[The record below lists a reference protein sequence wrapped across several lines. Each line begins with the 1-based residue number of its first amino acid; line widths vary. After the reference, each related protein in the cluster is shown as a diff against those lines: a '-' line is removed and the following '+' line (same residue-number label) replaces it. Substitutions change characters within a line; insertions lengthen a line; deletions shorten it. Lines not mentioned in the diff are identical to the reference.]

1 MRVLAVHDR
10 MRRATQ
16 LLCEEAE
23 VIERV
28 METMDQIVAADTRK
42 GRSIISVD
50 KRRQLYLAC
59 RDQAIQMF
67 EEIININAIPDETE
81 YLPGLWQLYPW
92 CYDMEVE
99 LSAVNEK
106 MPHWSLKL
114 IQEMISNSRRPVV
127 ERRVLCK
134 QRVSLAEWIFLL
146 LLGMFSFYGMMLVD
160 AGSELMELTL
170 CVITAI
176 SVGYLL
182 LFLSDMDDLTR
193 GTFTVDVR
201 VITKTIGLAM
211 SSLEQLVPGL
221 TIIHPSL
228 GV

>member
-1 MRVLAVHDR
+1 MI
-10 MRRATQ
+10 RATE
-16 LLCEEAE
+16 LLREEAE
-23 VIERV
+23 VIENL
-28 METMDQIVAADTRK
+28 METMDQMVAADTRK
-42 GRSIISVD
+42 GRSSISVD
-50 KRRQLYLAC
+50 KQRQLYLAC
-59 RDQAIQMF
+59 RDQAIQILK
-67 EEIININAIPDETE
+67 EIINKDAIPDETG
-81 YLPGLWQLYPW
+81 YLPGLWELYPW
-92 CYDMEVE
+92 CYDLEVE
-99 LSAVNEK
+99 LSAIDEK
-106 MPHWSLKL
+106 LPHWSLKE
-114 IQEMISNSRRPVV
+114 IQDVICHSRRPAI
-127 ERRVLCK
+127 ERRVLCQ

-170 CVITAI
+170 CVITAL

-211 SSLEQLVPGL
+211 SSLDQLVPGL
-221 TIIHPSL
+221 TILHPCL